1 MSNRRNKVLSET
13 AYVLDSTAFYAGI
26 PYQGNGR
33 YYTTYLVLEEVKHH
47 SVGSSLIHTRVQV
60 TEPSP
65 ESANFVRSTASKTGD
80 IRALSATDI
89 SLLALAL
96 DLTKREEGVRLVSDD
111 FAVRNVAE
119 VLAIRLSETSMKGG
133 EWKNITWKL
142 HCNGCGKD
150 YTSPKLVECPVCGT
164 KLVRKAVNS

>member
-1 MSNRRNKVLSET
+1 LAET
-13 AYVLDSTAFYAGI
+13 VYVLDSTAFYAGI

-65 ESANFVRSTASKTGD
+65 DSVTKVRTTASKTGD
-80 IRALSATDI
+80 ITALSDTDV

-96 DLTKREEGVRLVSDD
+96 DLKANELGTRLVSDD

-119 VLAIRLSETSMKGG
+119 VLGIPLSETAMKGG
-133 EWKNITWKL
+133 EWKNISWKL
-142 HCNGCGKD
+142 YCKGCSKQ
-150 YTSPKLVECPVCGT
+150 YTNPKLTECPVCGT
-164 KLVRKAVNS
+164 KLVRKTISP

>member
-1 MSNRRNKVLSET
+1 LSET

-65 ESANFVRSTASKTGD
+65 ESASLVRSTASKTGD
-80 IRALSATDI
+80 IRALSTTDI

-96 DLTKREEGVRLVSDD
+96 DLTKREAGVRLVSDD

-133 EWKNITWKL
+133 EWKNIAWKI

-150 YTSPKLVECPVCGT
+150 YTNPKLVECPVCGT
-164 KLVRKAVNS
+164 KLVRKAINS

>member
-1 MSNRRNKVLSET
+1 LSEAT
-13 AYVLDSTAFYAGI
+13 YVLDSTAFYAGI

-47 SVGSSLIHTRVQV
+47 NVGSSLIHSRVTV

-65 ESANFVRSTASKTGD
+65 ESIGLVKSTAAKTGD
-80 IRALSATDI
+80 IGALSTSDI

-96 DLTKREEGVRLVSDD
+96 DLTRIDRGVRLVSDD
-111 FAVRNVAE
+111 FAIRNVAE

-133 EWKNITWKL
+133 EWRNITWRL

-150 YTSPKLVECPVCGT
+150 YTNPKLAECPVCGT
-164 KLVRKAVNS
+164 KLVRKAVSS

>member
-1 MSNRRNKVLSET
+1 MSEP

-47 SVGSSLIHTRVQV
+47 NVGSSLIHTRVQV

-65 ESANFVRSTASKTGD
+65 DSLNRVKTTAIKTGD
-80 IRALSATDI
+80 IGALSQTDI
-89 SLLALAL
+89 SLLALGL
-96 DLTKREEGVRLVSDD
+96 DLMNGAGGVNLVTDD

-119 VLAIRLSETSMKGG
+119 VLSIPLAPTSMKGG
-133 EWKNITWKL
+133 EWKTMTWKIY
-142 HCNGCGKD
+142 CRGCGKT
-150 YTSPKLVECPVCGT
+150 YTNPKLTVCPVCGT
-164 KLVRKAVNS
+164 QLVRKAISS

>member
-1 MSNRRNKVLSET
+1 LSEP

-47 SVGSSLIHTRVQV
+47 NVGSSLIHSRVQV

-65 ESANFVRSTASKTGD
+65 QSLGKVKTTAAKTGD
-80 IRALSATDI
+80 ISALSQTDM
-89 SLLALAL
+89 SLLALGL
-96 DLTKREEGVRLVSDD
+96 DLMARDGGVSLVSDD

-119 VLAIRLSETSMKGG
+119 VLNIPLAPTSMKGG
-133 EWKNITWKL
+133 EWKNITWKIY
-142 HCNGCGKD
+142 CRGCGKT
-150 YTSPKLVECPVCGT
+150 YTNPKLTVCPICGT
-164 KLVRKAVNS
+164 QLVRKASNG

>member
-1 MSNRRNKVLSET
+1 MSNP

-26 PYQGNGR
+26 PYQGSGR

-47 SVGSSLIHTRVQV
+47 SVGSSFIHSRVHV

-65 ESANFVRSTASKTGD
+65 DSINRVKGTATKTGD
-80 IRALSATDI
+80 IGALSQTDM

-96 DLTKREEGVRLVSDD
+96 DLSQTEGGVSLVSDD

-119 VLAIRLSETSMKGG
+119 VLSIPLAQTSMKGG
-133 EWKNITWKL
+133 EWKNVAWKIY
-142 HCNGCGKD
+142 CRGCGRE
-150 YTSPKLVECPVCGT
+150 YTNPRLTVCPVCGT
-164 KLVRKAVNS
+164 QLARKASSS

>member
-1 MSNRRNKVLSET
+1 MSEP

-33 YYTTYLVLEEVKHH
+33 YYTTYLVLEEVRHH
-47 SVGSSLIHTRVQV
+47 NVGSSLIHSRVQV
-60 TEPSP
+60 TEPTPDSLTR
-65 ESANFVRSTASKTGD
+65 VKTTASKTGD
-80 IRALSATDI
+80 LGALSQTDM

-96 DLTKREEGVRLVSDD
+96 DLSKVDGGASLVTDD

-119 VLAIRLSETSMKGG
+119 VLGIPLAQTALKGG

-142 HCNGCGKD
+142 YCRGCGKQ
-150 YTSPKLVECPVCGT
+150 YTNPKLTVCPVCGT
-164 KLVRKAVNS
+164 QLVRKGFSN

>member
-1 MSNRRNKVLSET
+1 MSEP

-26 PYQGNGR
+26 PYQGSGR

-47 SVGSSLIHTRVQV
+47 NVGSSLIHTRVQV

-65 ESANFVRSTASKTGD
+65 ASVNRVKETASRTGD
-80 IRALSATDI
+80 ARALSETDV

-96 DLTKREEGVRLVSDD
+96 DLKNGGNVNLVSDD

-119 VLAIRLSETSMKGG
+119 ILSIPLSETSLKGG
-133 EWKNITWKL
+133 EWRSITWKL
-142 HCNGCGKD
+142 LCKGCGKQF
-150 YTSPKLVECPVCGT
+150 TNPKLTECPVCGT
-164 KLVRKAVNS
+164 RLVRKAATR